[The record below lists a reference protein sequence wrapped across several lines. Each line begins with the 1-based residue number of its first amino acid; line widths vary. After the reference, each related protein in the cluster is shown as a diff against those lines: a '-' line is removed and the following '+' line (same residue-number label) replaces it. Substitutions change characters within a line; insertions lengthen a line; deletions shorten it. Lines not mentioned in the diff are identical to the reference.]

1 MIQTRRRLIRPRLQ
15 TNKSRPMARRLHMMI
30 RVGNSIHPV
39 INHHRTMIRPMEDR
53 RPQQTP
59 LTLLKHLLHQ
69 VGRERPQA
77 LGTSNLHLMT
87 SHSQTPPN
95 LMVTTT
101 TTNDQTGSNSTS
113 SSPPNDRHPQSNDPS
128 ASQST
133 QSPSPESHASTDPS
147 TNQNGQDPSSNQ
159 DPQQQQPSPS
169 NQDPNSNTV
178 NQNTGGQNSSQ
189 NPDPNTPNQNPADQQ
204 PPTNNGEQ
212 PGQTPS
218 PQPGDHCTHGDQ
230 ACIGDGFAQCNWG
243 KWVIT
248 PCAEGTKCFAL
259 AQAGQP
265 AAFTCT
271 TEEDAHRRL
280 TTPQ

>member
-1 MIQTRRRLIRPRLQ
+1 MIQTRRRPIRPRLQ
-15 TNKSRPMARRLHMMI
+15 TNKYRPMARRLHMMI
-30 RVGNSIHPV
+30 RVGNSIYLV
-39 INHHRTMIRPMEDR
+39 IKHHRTMIRPMEDR
-53 RPQQTP
+53 RPQQTL
-59 LTLLKHLLHQ
+59 LTLPKHLLHQ

-95 LMVTTT
+95 LTVTVTTT

-113 SSPPNDRHPQSNDPS
+113 SSPPNDQHPQSNDPP

-133 QSPSPESHASTDPS
+133 QSPSPESHASIDTS
-147 TNQNGQDPSSNQ
+147 TNQNGQDP
-159 DPQQQQPSPS
+159 PS

-178 NQNTGGQNSSQ
+178 NQNTGRQNSSQ
-189 NPDPNTPNQNPADQQ
+189 NPDPNTPNQNPTDQQ